1 MAVDLRSY
9 VFLDSLQPQMA
20 AFIGSTARGF
30 LPLAGDASLWVEIS
44 PGIEINRIT
53 DVALKS
59 TKVRPAVQVVERLF
73 GLLEVHSADQAEVR
87 AAGEAILDALDVQ
100 AEDRWKPMIHS
111 SQIIRRVDAH
121 QTQLINRNRN
131 GMMLIADQT
140 LYVME
145 VEPAAYAVLAANEA
159 EKAAKINIVE
169 VRPFGSFGRVYLV
182 ARSGTSWPATPQRCK
197 PSRTSPG
204 AWSSPGE
211 KLRASHVPCDTVHS
225 NKEDSIQMA
234 EALGMIE
241 TRGFAAVVEAADA
254 MVKAAKVELVSYEKT
269 GGGYVTAIVRGDVAA
284 CKAAVEAGVRGAEKV
299 GEVVSVHVIPR
310 PHVNIDMVLPLGRR
324 EQVLKEL
331 GE

>member
-59 TKVRPAVQVVERLF
+59 TNVRPAVQVVERLF
-73 GLLEVHSADQAEVR
+73 GLLEVHSSDQAEVR
-87 AAGEAILDALDVQ
+87 ASGEAILDALGVQ
-100 AEDRWKPMIHS
+100 ADERWKPMIHS

-145 VEPAAYAVLAANEA
+145 MEPAAYAVLAANEA
-159 EKAAKINIVE
+159 EKAANINIVE
-169 VRPFGSFGRVYLV
+169 VRPFGSFGRVYL
-182 ARSGTSWPATPQRCK
+182 G
-197 PSRTSPG
+197 
-204 AWSSPGE
+204 GE
-211 KLRASHVPCDTVHS
+211 ERD
-225 NKEDSIQMA
+225 IMA
-234 EALGMIE
+234 GY
-241 TRGFAAVVEAADA
+241 TAAVQAIEDLTGRTVESRR
-254 MVKAAKVELVSYEKT
+254 KA
-269 GGGYVTAIVRGDVAA
+269 
-284 CKAAVEAGVRGAEKV
+284 
-299 GEVVSVHVIPR
+299 
-310 PHVNIDMVLPLGRR
+310 
-324 EQVLKEL
+324 
-331 GE
+331 

>member
-73 GLLEVHSADQAEVR
+73 GLLEVHSSDQAEVR
-87 AAGEAILDALDVQ
+87 ASGAAILDALGVQ
-100 AEDRWKPMIHS
+100 PDERWKPMIHS

-159 EKAAKINIVE
+159 EKAANINIVE
-169 VRPFGSFGRVYLV
+169 VRPFGSFGRVYL
-182 ARSGTSWPATPQRCK
+182 G
-197 PSRTSPG
+197 
-204 AWSSPGE
+204 GE
-211 KLRASHVPCDTVHS
+211 ERD
-225 NKEDSIQMA
+225 IMA
-234 EALGMIE
+234 GY
-241 TRGFAAVVEAADA
+241 TAAVQAIED
-254 MVKAAKVELVSYEKT
+254 LT
-269 GGGYVTAIVRGDVAA
+269 GRTVQ
-284 CKAAVEAGVRGAEKV
+284 
-299 GEVVSVHVIPR
+299 S
-310 PHVNIDMVLPLGRR
+310 RR
-324 EQVLKEL
+324 KD
-331 GE
+331 